1 MIYLK
6 EAVIVE
12 GKYDKIKLK
21 NFISAEIITTDGF
34 RIFKDR
40 QKTEMIRRIA
50 EKRGIIIL
58 TDSDAAGFVIRGHL
72 NGIIDQKYIKN
83 VFVPEIKGK
92 ERRKAVASS
101 AGLLGVEGLSE
112 QIISDALKRAGI
124 GENTEDRQSIVPK
137 ITKADLF
144 AAGLSGGEGSRFKR
158 EQLLKKLKLPT
169 GMSSAQMLTAL
180 NSLYTEEEF
189 LAVCRKESDVE
200 NRSNENATAEGCG
213 NIKE

>member
-72 NGIIDQKYIKN
+72 NGFIDQKYIKN

-92 ERRKAVASS
+92 ERRKTVASS

-112 QIISDALKRAGI
+112 QVIADALKRAGV
-124 GENTEDRQSIVPK
+124 GENAKERQNTELK

-144 AAGLSGGEGSRFKR
+144 AVGLSGGEDSRPKR
-158 EQLLKKLKLPT
+158 EQLLKSLSLPT
-169 GMSSAQMLTAL
+169 GMSSGQILTAL
-180 NSLYTEEEF
+180 NSLYTREEF
-189 LAVCRKESDVE
+189 LAMCRKESDVE
-200 NRSNENATAEGCG
+200 DRSNENAAAEGRG
-213 NIKE
+213 DIKG

>member
-72 NGIIDQKYIKN
+72 NGLIDQKYIKN

-92 ERRKAVASS
+92 ERRKTVASS

-112 QIISDALKRAGI
+112 QVIADALKRAGV
-124 GENTEDRQSIVPK
+124 GENAKERQNTELK
-137 ITKADLF
+137 ITKSDLF
-144 AAGLSGGEGSRFKR
+144 AAGLSGGENSRSKR
-158 EQLLKKLKLPT
+158 EQLLKSLSLPT
-169 GMSSAQMLTAL
+169 GMSSGQMLTAL
-180 NSLYTEEEF
+180 NSLYTGEEF
-189 LAVCRKESDVE
+189 LAMCRKESDVE
-200 NRSNENATAEGCG
+200 DRSNENAAAEGR
-213 NIKE
+213 